1 VDVSRKPDRTGVAC
15 PEDVSLKGQ
24 GPRVLL
30 LAISA
35 ATAAAT
41 AVLLLAVG
49 LPLLAVHRL
58 DSPRFVGLVALA
70 ALTVLGVGTLF
81 LGRLVGRPL
90 DRLLSAARRLGGAG
104 LSAEFPPLGD
114 GGAGLSR
121 VAVAFERVTLSLVE
135 ERVRL
140 SEKVEELTTANR
152 ALAEA
157 RQSLMRSERLATVGT
172 LASGLAHEVG
182 NPLGA
187 ISGYAEVARSR
198 VPADASP
205 DLLDALDRIAAAAGR
220 IDRTVRDLLD
230 FARPST
236 PTLREIDLAGPIE
249 AALRLA
255 QGQPRFRDVEVT
267 LDAPTGLPRVNADE
281 HQLSQVFLNLFLN
294 AGDAMDGQG
303 AITVRARV
311 EGHHVRVEV
320 EDSGPGIPADD
331 LPRVFDPFF
340 TTKSPGA
347 GTGLGLAVCHAIM
360 EATGGDIAASR
371 GQDGGALFTLRIP
384 GTREARAP

>member
-1 VDVSRKPDRTGVAC
+1 
-15 PEDVSLKGQ
+15 
-24 GPRVLL
+24 
-30 LAISA
+30 
-35 ATAAAT
+35 
-41 AVLLLAVG
+41 
-49 LPLLAVHRL
+49 
-58 DSPRFVGLVALA
+58 
-70 ALTVLGVGTLF
+70 
-81 LGRLVGRPL
+81 
-90 DRLLSAARRLGGAG
+90 
-104 LSAEFPPLGD
+104 
-114 GGAGLSR
+114 LSR
-121 VAVAFERVTLSLVE
+121 VAVAFERVTLSLAE

-157 RQSLMRSERLATVGT
+157 RQSLLRSERLATVGT

-198 VPADASP
+198 VPVDASP

-236 PTLREIDLAGPIE
+236 PMLRDIDLTGPVD

-255 QGQPRFRDVEVT
+255 QGQPRFRDVQVT
-267 LDAPTGLPRVNADE
+267 VDAPTGLPRVNADE
-281 HQLSQVFLNLFLN
+281 HQLAQVFLNLFLN

-311 EGHHVRVEV
+311 EGHDVRVEV
-320 EDSGPGIPADD
+320 EDTGPGILADD

-360 EATGGDIAASR
+360 EATGGDIAVSR
-371 GQDGGALFTLRIP
+371 GDAGGALFTLRIP
-384 GTREARAP
+384 GSRKARVP